1 MDGNG
6 LNGNGANNQENNA
19 YGGNSAYNNNAAY
32 DNTAHNG
39 NAAYD
44 NTAYNGNAAYDN
56 TTYTTYGSGGMTSP
70 IIEENKRGRGVLG
83 ALLGALLGG
92 ILWAIIGCFG
102 YISGWIAALIF
113 IFSQA
118 GYRKLSGKDDKFG
131 IILSVIF
138 GLLVIIPATYFSYG
152 FSLFQSLNEYGH
164 FTYLEV
170 LGDLP
175 LYMERYELWG
185 EFAGNLAK
193 GYIFT
198 GIIAIFML
206 VGNKDK
212 KAKPQNNKNNIK

>member
-6 LNGNGANNQENNA
+6 LNGN
-19 YGGNSAYNNNAAY
+19 
-32 DNTAHNG
+32 
-39 NAAYD
+39 
-44 NTAYNGNAAYDN
+44 NGNAAYDN

-83 ALLGALLGG
+83 ALLGG
-92 ILWAIIGCFG
+92 ILWAVIRCLG

-131 IILSVIF
+131 IIISVIF

-152 FSLFQSLNEYGH
+152 FGLFQSLNEYGH

-185 EFAGNLAK
+185 EFAGNLAM
-193 GYIFT
+193 GYVIT
-198 GIIAIFML
+198 GIIAVVML
-206 VGNKDK
+206 VGNKGK